1 MIQSQAPVRLHARQ
15 VKAASEL
22 LGRAFMKDPTWEYLA
37 PGLARRARV
46 LPPSFGITVRYSLR
60 YGEVYTTPALDG
72 VACWLPPGAASP
84 SLSQLI
90 RLSIHG
96 APLELGLMGLLRYN
110 AVENY
115 TGEIHKRTL
124 PGRHWYLWVI
134 GVEPARQGQGIG
146 AMLIQP
152 VLARADAG
160 GLPCYLE
167 TMNEANVPFYQK
179 HGFKVIS
186 EGEIPRRGLRVWAML
201 REPHS
206 QV

>member
-37 PGLARRARV
+37 DGIGRCAGGV
-46 LPPSFGITVRYSLR
+46 PPSLGITVRYSLR

-134 GVEPARQGQGIG
+134 GVKPARQGQGIG
-146 AMLIQP
+146 AMVIQA
-152 VLARADAG
+152 VIVRADGG
-160 GLPCYLE
+160 GLPWYLE
-167 TMNEANVPFYQK
+167 TMKEANVPFYQK

>member
-1 MIQSQAPVRLHARQ
+1 MIQSQAPIRLHTRQ

-22 LGRAFMKDPTWEYLA
+22 VGRALRKAPPWEYLA
-37 PGLARRARV
+37 PGLAGGARV
-46 LPPSFGITVRYSLR
+46 VTPPLGITVRYSLR

-96 APLELGLMGLLRYN
+96 APLELGLMGLLRYT

-124 PGRHWYLWVI
+124 PERHWYLWVI

-146 AMLIQP
+146 EMLIQP
-152 VLARADAG
+152 VLARAHAG
-160 GLPCYLE
+160 RLPCSLE
-167 TMNEANVPFYQK
+167 T
-179 HGFKVIS
+179 IT
-186 EGEIPRRGLRVWAML
+186 
-201 REPHS
+201 
-206 QV
+206 

>member
-115 TGEIHKRTL
+115 TGEIPQRPL
-124 PGRHWYLWVI
+124 PGRHWYL
-134 GVEPARQGQGIG
+134 P
-146 AMLIQP
+146 LIRVAP
-152 VLARADAG
+152 PRPLTALVPL
-160 GLPCYLE
+160 LPYPHFAH
-167 TMNEANVPFYQK
+167 ANSRHLP
-179 HGFKVIS
+179 S
-186 EGEIPRRGLRVWAML
+186 
-201 REPHS
+201 
-206 QV
+206 

>member
-1 MIQSQAPVRLHARQ
+1 MIQSQAPIRLDARQ
-15 VKAASEL
+15 IKAASEL
-22 LGRAFMKDPTWEYLA
+22 LGRAFMRDPMWEYLA

-72 VACWLPPGAASP
+72 VACWLTPGTTSP

-96 APLELGLMGLLRYN
+96 APLELGLMGLLRYT

-115 TGEIHKRTL
+115 TSEVHKHSL

-167 TMNEANVPFYQK
+167 TMNEVNVPFYQK
-179 HGFKVIS
+179 HGFKVVS
-186 EGEIPRRGLRVWAML
+186 EGEVPRRGLRVWSML
-201 REPHS
+201 REPRG

>member
-1 MIQSQAPVRLHARQ
+1 MIQSQAPIRIHTRQ

-22 LGRAFMKDPTWEYLA
+22 LGRACMRDPMWEYLA
-37 PGLARRARV
+37 PGLGRRARV

-96 APLELGLMGLLRYN
+96 VPLELGLMGLLRYT

-124 PGRHWYLWVI
+124 PGRHWYFWVI
-134 GVEPARQGQGIG
+134 GVGPAPHCQGIP
-146 AMLIQP
+146 A
-152 VLARADAG
+152 
-160 GLPCYLE
+160 
-167 TMNEANVPFYQK
+167 T
-179 HGFKVIS
+179 
-186 EGEIPRRGLRVWAML
+186 
-201 REPHS
+201 
-206 QV
+206 

>member
-1 MIQSQAPVRLHARQ
+1 MMQSQGAIRLHARQ

-22 LGRAFMKDPTWEYLA
+22 LGRAFMKDPMWEYLA
-37 PGLARRARV
+37 PSLARRARV
-46 LPPSFGITVRYSLR
+46 LPSSFGITVRYSLR
-60 YGEVYTTPALDG
+60 YGEVYTTRALDG
-72 VACWLPPGAASP
+72 VACWLTPSAAPP

-96 APLELGLMGLLRYN
+96 APLELGLMGLLRYT

-134 GVEPARQGQGIG
+134 GVEPERQGQGIG
-146 AMLIQP
+146 AMLIHP
-152 VLARADAG
+152 VLAQADA
-160 GLPCYLE
+160 LPLPSHLE

-186 EGEIPRRGLRVWAML
+186 EGEIPRHRLRVWVML
-201 REPHS
+201 REPPS

>member
-1 MIQSQAPVRLHARQ
+1 MIQSQAPIRLHTRQ

-22 LGRAFMKDPTWEYLA
+22 LGRAFMKDPMWEDLA

-46 LPPSFGITVRYSLR
+46 LPPSFRITVRYSLR

-72 VACWLPPGAASP
+72 VAFWLPPGAAPP

-96 APLELGLMGLLRYN
+96 APLELGLMGLLRYT

-124 PGRHWYLWVI
+124 PGRQWYLWVI
-134 GVEPARQGQGIG
+134 GVAPARQGQAIG

-179 HGFKVIS
+179 HGFKVVS
-186 EGEIPRRGLRVWAML
+186 EGEVPRHRLRVWSIL
-201 REPHS
+201 REPRF
-206 QV
+206 

>member
-1 MIQSQAPVRLHARQ
+1 MIQSQAPIRLDARQ

-22 LGRAFMKDPTWEYLA
+22 LGRAFMKDPMWEYLA

-60 YGEVYTTPALDG
+60 YGEVYTTPALD
-72 VACWLPPGAASP
+72 
-84 SLSQLI
+84 
-90 RLSIHG
+90 
-96 APLELGLMGLLRYN
+96 APLELGLMGLLRYT

-179 HGFKVIS
+179 HGFKVVS

>member
-1 MIQSQAPVRLHARQ
+1 MIQSQAPVRLDARQ

-22 LGRAFMKDPTWEYLA
+22 LGRAFMKDPMWEYLA

-72 VACWLPPGAASP
+72 VACWLTPGATSP

-96 APLELGLMGLLRYN
+96 APLELGLMGLLHYT

-160 GLPCYLE
+160 SLPCYLE

-179 HGFKVIS
+179 HGFKVVS
-186 EGEIPRRGLRVWAML
+186 EGEVPRHRLRVWAML
-201 REPHS
+201 REPPS

>member
-1 MIQSQAPVRLHARQ
+1 MIQSQAPIRLDARQ
-15 VKAASEL
+15 AKAASEL
-22 LGRAFMKDPTWEYLA
+22 LGRAFMKDPMWEYLA

-72 VACWLPPGAASP
+72 VACWLTPGVASP

-96 APLELGLMGLLRYN
+96 APLELGLMGLLRYTT
-110 AVENY
+110 VENY
-115 TGEIHKRTL
+115 TSEIHKRTL

-152 VLARADAG
+152 VLARADASG
-160 GLPCYLE
+160 FPCYLE

-179 HGFKVIS
+179 HGFEIVSK
-186 EGEIPRRGLRVWAML
+186 GEVPRRGLRVWAML
-201 REPHS
+201 REPRF
-206 QV
+206 

>member
-1 MIQSQAPVRLHARQ
+1 MIQSQAPIRLHARQ

-22 LGRAFMKDPTWEYLA
+22 LGRAFMKDPMWEYLA

-72 VACWLPPGAASP
+72 VACWLTPSAAPP

-96 APLELGLMGLLRYN
+96 APLEVGLMGLLRYT

-115 TGEIHKRTL
+115 TGEIHKRTR

-134 GVEPARQGQGIG
+134 GVEPQRQGQGIG
-146 AMLIQP
+146 ARLEERE
-152 VLARADAG
+152 LAQAQAG
-160 GLPCYLE
+160 GLPCYRE
-167 TMNEANVPFYQK
+167 ATNEANVPFYQK
-179 HGFKVIS
+179 HGFKVVS
-186 EGEIPRRGLRVWAML
+186 EGEIPSRGLRVWAMQ
-201 REPHS
+201 REPPS